1 VRRAAVLVAVLGA
14 CAIAVAPASATNECR
29 GLMVCV
35 PVVGPWVS
43 AAPGQIEFQLSCP
56 ARYVVGGLDAELSS
70 RGIEIG
76 FVGAIGSPVNPGIT
90 TAKDVVF
97 LGRHVRGRDPAPS
110 FRPLI
115 GCVPASGGG
124 RRSPT
129 AYHAFPPSKP
139 TVRQVTNV
147 RVRAGSASSVVARCP
162 KNQRLVSA
170 THAVGFY
177 GSTPPTA
184 GLVKAVTVHRRSSGG
199 AVKLNIRATRAIAE
213 TPTFVQ
219 VDLLCVPR

>member
-1 VRRAAVLVAVLGA
+1 VRRASVLVAMLGA
-14 CAIAVAPASATNECR
+14 CAIAAAPAGATNECR

-76 FVGAIGSPVNPGIT
+76 FVGALGSPVNPGIT

-147 RVRAGSASSVVARCP
+147 RVRPGSVASVVARCP
-162 KNQRLVSA
+162 KSQRLVSA
-170 THAVGFY
+170 THAVGYY

-184 GLVKAVTVHRRSSGG
+184 GLVKAVTVHRRISKDV
-199 AVKLNIRATRAIAE
+199 VKLTIRATRAISE

>member
-1 VRRAAVLVAVLGA
+1 MRRAAVLVAVLGA
-14 CAIAVAPASATNECR
+14 CAIAAAPAGATNECR

-76 FVGAIGSPVNPGIT
+76 FVGALGSPVNPGIT

-97 LGRHVRGRDPAPS
+97 LGRHARGRDPAPS

-147 RVRAGSASSVVARCP
+147 RVRPGSVASVVARCP
-162 KNQRLVSA
+162 KSQRLVSA
-170 THAVGFY
+170 THAVGYY

-184 GLVKAVTVHRRSSGG
+184 GLVKAVRVHRRISKGV
-199 AVKLNIRATRAIAE
+199 VKLTIRATRAISE

>member
-1 VRRAAVLVAVLGA
+1 VRRAAILLAAL
-14 CAIAVAPASATNECR
+14 CAFAVAAAPAGATNECH

-35 PVVGPWVS
+35 SVVGPWVS
-43 AAPGQIEFQLSCP
+43 AAPGQVEFQLSCP

-76 FVGAIGSPVNPGIT
+76 FVGALGSPVNPGIT

-97 LGRHVRGRDPAPS
+97 LGRHVRGRDPAPT

-115 GCVPASGGG
+115 GCIPASGGG

-129 AYHAFPPSKP
+129 AYHAFPPTKP
-139 TVRQVTNV
+139 TVRRVTNV
-147 RVRAGSASSVVARCP
+147 RIRAGSVASVVARCP
-162 KNQRLVSA
+162 KNERLVSA

-184 GLVKAVTVHRRSSGG
+184 GLVKAVIVHRRTTKGV
-199 AVKLNIRATRAIAE
+199 VKLKIRATRAISE

>member
-1 VRRAAVLVAVLGA
+1 MRRTLILAAVASAFAVTAATAG
-14 CAIAVAPASATNECR
+14 ATNECR

-43 AAPGQIEFQLSCP
+43 TGAGQVEFQLSCP
-56 ARYVVGGLDAELSS
+56 RRYIVGGLDAELSS

-76 FVGAIGSPVNPGIT
+76 FVGALGSPVNPGIT
-90 TAKDVVF
+90 TAKEAVF

-115 GCVPASGGG
+115 GCVPAQGGG

-129 AYHAFPPSKP
+129 VYHAFPPAKP
-139 TVRQVTNV
+139 TVRRVKTV
-147 RVRAGSASSVVARCP
+147 RVRPGATTSAVARCP
-162 KNQRLVSA
+162 EAQRFVSA
-170 THAVGFY
+170 THAVAFY

-184 GLVKAVTVHRRSSGG
+184 AVVKAVTVRQRVAAGV
-199 AVKLNIRATRAIAE
+199 VKLRIRATRAIAQ
-213 TPTFVQ
+213 TPTIVQ
-219 VDLLCVPR
+219 LDLLCVPR